1 MSPEEKQKIKGNLI
15 TLATAAAVLCVI
27 LTIFFRTSVIA
38 EGIKDALSILEP
50 FLWGIAIAYLLH
62 PICTITERALTKLE
76 RKISKKHHPGL
87 LRTCGIIAAILFLLA
102 AAVLIAVSGIANRG
116 TDITESV
123 AHRVQRIV
131 NARMDILDRYIG
143 EAVTQD
149 HHQWLDLEGLPEG
162 L

>member
-1 MSPEEKQKIKGNLI
+1 MTEKVGNTIKRNLW
-15 TLATAAAVLCVI
+15 LI
-27 LTIFFRTSVIA
+27 L
-38 EGIKDALSILEP
+38 
-50 FLWGIAIAYLLH
+50 
-62 PICTITERALTKLE
+62 
-76 RKISKKHHPGL
+76 
-87 LRTCGIIAAILFLLA
+87 LLA

-149 HHQWLDLEGLPEG
+149 HHQWLDLEGLPEDMVLYRYTRDTLQSWYNQFTVDNDDISNRMVFQRFLNLRNNLVSPLAQVDTSVNYMNIG
-162 L
+162 PKWYLTKAAIAP